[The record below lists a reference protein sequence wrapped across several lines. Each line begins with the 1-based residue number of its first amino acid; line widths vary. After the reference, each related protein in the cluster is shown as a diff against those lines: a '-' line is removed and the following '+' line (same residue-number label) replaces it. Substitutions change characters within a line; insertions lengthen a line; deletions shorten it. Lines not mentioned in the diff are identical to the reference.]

1 MAKRYDA
8 LRALAIASQAL
19 GFILIITLETV
30 LGDAAR
36 PWQGA
41 TLAAMVVAALTI
53 ALLRQH
59 RHNRVR
65 KAADEQARRNG
76 ARHDDDARREHESAD

>member
-41 TLAAMVVAALTI
+41 TLAAMLLAALTI
-53 ALLRQH
+53 ALLRQY
-59 RHNRVR
+59 RHNRAR
-65 KAADEQARRNG
+65 KAAAERDRRGEALEEQ
-76 ARHDDDARREHESAD
+76 ESAD